1 MIKINFIANEV
12 ALERN
17 DKIRK
22 RASLFYAFAWAMAIL
37 LMFLQ
42 YQKNQSLIETY
53 NIEMNKLKV
62 EIDDSSP
69 QFRQAVKLYQEM
81 NKSRKSL
88 DKIYASTIEPAFIL
102 ECLKSLAEK
111 IPPDFWLTEVRLST
125 TDKKVFADKK
135 KKKQSFKK
143 EMIVKGNLFLNEE
156 DALPKFQSVI
166 QKSEPFSLA
175 SCKLNFDE
183 MNVRKL
189 ENKYSHNF
197 EMTFSWLNEIF

>member
-17 DKIRK
+17 HKIRK
-22 RASLFYAFAWAMAIL
+22 RASLFYAFAWAMAIF

-42 YQKNQSLIETY
+42 YQNNQSLIETD

-81 NKSRKSL
+81 NKSKKSL
-88 DKIYASTIEPAFIL
+88 EKVYPAAIEPGFIF
-102 ECLKSLAEK
+102 ECLKRMAEK

-125 TDKKVFADKK
+125 TGKRVFADNKK
-135 KKKQSFKK
+135 KKRGFKK
-143 EMIVKGNLFLNEE
+143 EMIVKGNLFLSEE
-156 DALPKFQSVI
+156 GALPKFQSVI
-166 QKSEPFSLA
+166 QKNEPFSLA
-175 SCKLNFDE
+175 SCQLNFDE
-183 MNVRKL
+183 MKFRKIA
-189 ENKYSHNF
+189 NKYVHSF
-197 EMTFSWLNEIF
+197 EMTFSWLNKIF

>member
-22 RASLFYAFAWAMAIL
+22 RATLFYAFAWAMAIL

-42 YQKNQSLIETY
+42 YQNNQSLIETY

-69 QFRQAVKLYQEM
+69 QFRQAVKLFQEM

-88 DKIYASTIEPAFIL
+88 DKVYASTVEPGFIL
-102 ECLKSLAEK
+102 ECLKRLAVK

-125 TDKKVFADKK
+125 TGKKVFADNNKK
-135 KKKQSFKK
+135 KPGFKK
-143 EMIVKGNLFLNEE
+143 EMIVRGSLFLNEE
-156 DALPKFQSVI
+156 GALPKFQSVI

-175 SCKLNFDE
+175 SCQLNFDE
-183 MNVRKL
+183 MKFRKI
-189 ENKYSHNF
+189 ENKYVHNF

>member
-1 MIKINFIANEV
+1 
-12 ALERN
+12 
-17 DKIRK
+17 
-22 RASLFYAFAWAMAIL
+22 
-37 LMFLQ
+37 
-42 YQKNQSLIETY
+42 
-53 NIEMNKLKV
+53 MNKLKV
-62 EIDDSSP
+62 AIGDGSP
-69 QFRQAVKLYQEM
+69 QFRQAVKLYLKR
-81 NKSRKSL
+81 NKSRKGL
-88 DKIYASTIEPAFIL
+88 DKVYQSTVEPGFIL
-102 ECLKSLAEK
+102 ECLKKLAVK

-125 TDKKVFADKK
+125 TGKKVFADNN

-156 DALPKFQSVI
+156 GALPKFQSVI

>member
-22 RASLFYAFAWAMAIL
+22 RATLFYAFAWAMAIL

-42 YQKNQSLIETY
+42 YQNNQSLIETY

-69 QFRQAVKLYQEM
+69 QFRQAIKLFQEM

-88 DKIYASTIEPAFIL
+88 DKIYASTVEPAFIL
-102 ECLKSLAEK
+102 ECLKKLAVK

-125 TDKKVFADKK
+125 TGKKVFADNKK
-135 KKKQSFKK
+135 KKHSFNK
-143 EMIVKGNLFLNEE
+143 EMIVKGNLFLNE
-156 DALPKFQSVI
+156 DGALPKFQSVI
-166 QKSEPFSLA
+166 QKNEPFSLA
-175 SCKLNFDE
+175 SCQLNFDE
-183 MNVRKL
+183 MKFSKIA
-189 ENKYSHNF
+189 NKYVHSF
-197 EMTFSWLNEIF
+197 EMTFSWLNKIF

>member
-17 DKIRK
+17 HKIRK

-42 YQKNQSLIETY
+42 YQNNQTLIEI
-53 NIEMNKLKV
+53 NNKQMTKFKL
-62 EIDDSSP
+62 EIDNISP
-69 QFRQAVKLYQEM
+69 QFRQAVKLYLKR
-81 NKSRKSL
+81 NKTRKGL
-88 DKIYASTIEPAFIL
+88 DKVYASTVEPGFIL
-102 ECLKSLAEK
+102 ECLNRLAVK

-125 TDKKVFADKK
+125 TGKKVVADNNKK
-135 KKKQSFKK
+135 KPGFKK
-143 EMIVKGNLFLNEE
+143 EMIVRGSLFLNEE
-156 DALPKFQSVI
+156 GALPKFQSVI
-166 QKSEPFSLA
+166 QKSVPFSLA

>member
-22 RASLFYAFAWAMAIL
+22 RATLFYAFAWAMAIL

-42 YQKNQSLIETY
+42 YQNNQSLIETY

-88 DKIYASTIEPAFIL
+88 DKIYASTVEPGFIL
-102 ECLKSLAEK
+102 ECLKRLAVK

-125 TDKKVFADKK
+125 TGKKVVADNNKK
-135 KKKQSFKK
+135 KPGFKK
-143 EMIVKGNLFLNEE
+143 EMIVRGSLFLNE
-156 DALPKFQSVI
+156 DGALPKFQSVI

-189 ENKYSHNF
+189 DNKYSHNF

>member
-12 ALERN
+12 ALERD

-42 YQKNQSLIETY
+42 FQNNRSLIETY
-53 NIEMNKLKV
+53 SKQMNKFKV

-69 QFRQAVKLYQEM
+69 QFRQAVRLYQEM
-81 NKSRKSL
+81 NKSKKSL
-88 DKIYASTIEPAFIL
+88 VKVYPATIEPGFIF
-102 ECLKSLAEK
+102 ECLKRLAEK

-125 TDKKVFADKK
+125 TGKKVFAVNKK
-135 KKKQSFKK
+135 KKPGFKK
-143 EMIVKGNLFLNEE
+143 EMIVRGSLFLNEE
-156 DALPKFQSVI
+156 GALPKFKSVM

-175 SCKLNFDE
+175 SCKLNFNE
-183 MNVRKL
+183 MNVIKID
-189 ENKYSHNF
+189 NKYSHNF
-197 EMTFSWLNEIF
+197 EMTFSWLNEIL